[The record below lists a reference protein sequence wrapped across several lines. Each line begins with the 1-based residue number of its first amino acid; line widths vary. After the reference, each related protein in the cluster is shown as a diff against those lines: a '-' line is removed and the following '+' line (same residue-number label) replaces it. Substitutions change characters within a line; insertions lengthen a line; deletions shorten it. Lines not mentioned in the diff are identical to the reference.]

1 MSGTLFVVATP
12 IGNLEDITA
21 RALRILGEVSL
32 IAAEDTRRTAHLLSR
47 YAIATPTTSLHEHNE
62 SRKLAGLIERLQ
74 RGEHLALVSD
84 AGTPTISDPG
94 QYLVRT
100 AIDAGI
106 KVEVVPGPSAVTAA
120 IAASGI
126 AATGTSFTFLGFPP
140 VRSKDRRI
148 WFDGLLSAG
157 RTVVFFEAPHRI
169 TRTLSEIR
177 ERLGDRRVAVAR
189 ELTKVHEEFIRGT
202 LSEVIS
208 RLTAPIGEFTVV
220 LDVGQQTEQIGRK
233 VVSSAELLRQFG
245 LMTEY
250 GPISKRLA
258 VARLARQHGLSTNV
272 VYAALEEAKKL
283 AG

>member
-62 SRKLAGLIERLQ
+62 SRKLSGLIERLQ

-94 QYLVRT
+94 QRLVRT
-100 AIDAGI
+100 AIGAGI
-106 KVEVVPGPSAVTAA
+106 RVEAIPGPSAVTAA

-126 AATGTSFTFLGFPP
+126 AATTSSFTFLGFPP
-140 VRSKDRRI
+140 IRFKDRSA
-148 WFDGLLSAG
+148 WFDELFSAG

-169 TRTLSEIR
+169 TRTLGEIR
-177 ERLGDRRVAVAR
+177 ERLGDRQVAVAR

-202 LSEVIS
+202 LSEVIA

-220 LDVGQQTEQIGRK
+220 LDVGHETEQTEHRA
-233 VVSSAELLRQFG
+233 VSNTDLAKQFG
-245 LMTEY
+245 LMTEHAAV
-250 GPISKRLA
+250 SKRLA
-258 VARLARQHGLSTNV
+258 VARLAREHGLSTNV

-283 AG
+283 VE